1 MKEFENLF
9 TNSREYTEM
18 LGLLSRWKDDS
29 QNVKGAF
36 LKLIDT
42 LVRKQNTRFSFKSR
56 PGVSHSLRAS
66 VRFDD
71 EAGNHLY
78 ALVDII
84 DDSPD
89 DKWLSVCFYS
99 GTVTDGDELGN
110 LIPKGIL
117 GVDGYCFDVTEDDE
131 TLISYL
137 RQRINEA
144 HAQIVAS

>member
-1 MKEFENLF
+1 MKTFEGLF
-9 TNSREYTEM
+9 TNYREYTKM

-29 QNVKGAF
+29 QNVRGAF
-36 LKLIDT
+36 IKLIDT
-42 LVRKQNTRFSFKSR
+42 LMRKPKTRFSFKSR

-66 VRFDD
+66 VRFGD
-71 EAGNHLY
+71 APGNHLY

-84 DDSPD
+84 DDNPENR
-89 DKWLSVCFYS
+89 WLSVCFYS
-99 GTVTDGDELGN
+99 GTVNDADELGN

-131 TLISYL
+131 ILISYL

-144 HAQIVAS
+144 YEKILAS